1 MKRIFVAP
9 LVMTA
14 FLAGAAHADSQMRV
28 SFAGLDLDTAD
39 GATELLNRIQTAAH
53 TLCDAWD
60 GPDSESRN
68 QCMTKAVRAAVK
80 QINRPQVTLVAANR
94 KP

>member
-1 MKRIFVAP
+1 MKRILVAP
-9 LVMTA
+9 FVMTA
-14 FLAGAAHADSQMRV
+14 LLAGAAHADQSMKV

-53 TLCDAWD
+53 TVCDAWD
-60 GPDSESRN
+60 GPNSESRN
-68 QCMTKAVRAAVK
+68 ECMTKAVRAAVK
-80 QINRPQVTLVAANR
+80 QINRPQVTMVAANY

>member
-1 MKRIFVAP
+1 MKRILVAP
-9 LVMTA
+9 LLMSA
-14 FLAGAAHADSQMRV
+14 FLTGAAHADSSMKV

-39 GATELLNRIQTAAH
+39 GATELLNRIQAAAH

-60 GPDSESRN
+60 GPDSESRKE
-68 QCMTKAVRAAVK
+68 CMTKAVRAAVR
-80 QINRPQVTLVAANR
+80 QINRPQVTLVAANY